1 MAFGAAQMQGM
12 MGMFSTFNSFITA
25 SKQAKQDRLWQE
37 YNNKM
42 VKMQDGMN
50 QGVITTNDLMR
61 KDRKQT
67 QLMQIA
73 KSEAAVTA
81 SAEVSAAS
89 TGTVGNSVN
98 MTLFDIGRNASNARV
113 ALERDDDLQDVQS
126 MNQRMQSAMGAEM
139 QIDRKKINGPSP
151 ASLLLG
157 LGEGVIKMTQ

>member
-1 MAFGAAQMQGM
+1 VAFGATAMSGM
-12 MGMFSTFNSFITA
+12 MDVFGKLNSFITA

-42 VKMQDGMN
+42 VRLQDGMN
-50 QGVITTNDLMR
+50 QGIITTNDLMR

-89 TGTVGNSVN
+89 TGTVGRSVN
-98 MTLFDIGRNASNARV
+98 AVLFDIGRNASNARV
-113 ALERDDDLQDVQS
+113 AVERDDDLQDVQS
-126 MNQRMQSAMGAEM
+126 QNQRMQSALGAQL
-139 QIDRKKINGPSP
+139 QIDHKKINGPSP

-157 LGEGVIKMTQ
+157 LGEGAIKMTQ

>member
-1 MAFGAAQMQGM
+1 MAFGATQMSGM
-12 MGMFSTFNSFITA
+12 MDMFGKLSSFITA

-42 VKMQDGMN
+42 VRIQDGMN
-50 QGVITTNDLMR
+50 QGIITTNDLMR
-61 KDRKQT
+61 KDRKHT

-73 KSEAAVTA
+73 KSENATVA
-81 SAEVSAAS
+81 SAEVSAAA

-98 MTLFDIGRNASNARV
+98 AVLFDIGRNASNARV
-113 ALERDDDLQDVQS
+113 AIERDDDLQDVQS
-126 MNQRMQSAMGAEM
+126 MNQRMQSAMGAQL
-139 QIDRKKINGPSP
+139 QIDNKQINGPSS